1 MQQSSCPRP
10 RCIVSCAGEWDERRT
25 DLDGA
30 SPAKQHL
37 PCIPGTDVSSQ
48 SPEPVPRKSTQ
59 ILGLGQKVLTS
70 YCRPHSNRDLPPW
83 TRVTFPSPKP
93 FGRASPSNQQIC
105 HLHCLLRLTKEND
118 SPSISIS
125 TNDSLGSAIP
135 TGATCCDSESRASRN
150 LWWLV
155 WEIGAGHD
163 DRLEEGH

>member
-1 MQQSSCPRP
+1 MS
-10 RCIVSCAGEWDERRT
+10 ART

-37 PCIPGTDVSSQ
+37 PCIPGTAVSSQ

-59 ILGLGQKVLTS
+59 IPGLGQKVLTS
-70 YCRPHSNRDLPPW
+70 YCRPHSDRDLPPW

-105 HLHCLLRLTKEND
+105 HLHCLLRLHQRKRLAKHLDIDKRRPRQRHSDGRDLLRLRVTSFKK
-118 SPSISIS
+118 
-125 TNDSLGSAIP
+125 
-135 TGATCCDSESRASRN
+135 
-150 LWWLV
+150 LV
-155 WEIGAGHD
+155 VAGVGEIGAGHD

>member
-1 MQQSSCPRP
+1 MQQSSCSRP
-10 RCIVSCAGEWDERRT
+10 RCIVSCAREWDERRT

-37 PCIPGTDVSSQ
+37 PCTPGTAVSSQ

-59 ILGLGQKVLTS
+59 IPGLGQKVLTS
-70 YCRPHSNRDLPPW
+70 YCRPHSDRDLPPW

-105 HLHCLLRLTKEND
+105 HLHCLCDFTKEHG

-125 TNDSLGSAIP
+125 TTSAAP
-135 TGATCCDSESRASRN
+135 FQQARLAATPSHE
-150 LWWLV
+150 LQELV
-155 WEIGAGHD
+155 VAGVGEIGAGHD
-163 DRLEEGH
+163 DRLEERD

>member
-10 RCIVSCAGEWDERRT
+10 RSIVSCAREWDERRT

-30 SPAKQHL
+30 SPAKQHP
-37 PCIPGTDVSSQ
+37 PCIPGTAVSSQ

-70 YCRPHSNRDLPPW
+70 YCRPHSDRDLPPW

-105 HLHCLLRLTKEND
+105 HLHCLCD
-118 SPSISIS
+118 SPKK
-125 TNDSLGSAIP
+125 TA
-135 TGATCCDSESRASRN
+135 RQASRYRQTT
-150 LWWLV
+150 
-155 WEIGAGHD
+155 ASAAPFRQA
-163 DRLEEGH
+163 RLAATPSHELQETCGGWCGRLAQGMTID